1 MPKKRK
7 SQKIIADLRRKLA
20 AQQIKEIPLPK
31 TKLVKKKPSIS
42 TKAKSETPIVL
53 SSFIVKDLKKSLALT
68 LLAISFEFVLYY
80 VWEVR
85 GFKSL
90 HSLMP

>member
-1 MPKKRK
+1 MPKKTK
-7 SQKIIADLRRKLA
+7 SQKIITDLKRKLA
-20 AQQIKEIPLPK
+20 TQQKEEVSLPQARQVNK
-31 TKLVKKKPSIS
+31 RPSIS
-42 TKAKSETPIVL
+42 TKAKSETPTIL

-85 GFKSL
+85 GI
-90 HSLMP
+90 

>member
-1 MPKKRK
+1 MPKKTK

-20 AQQIKEIPLPK
+20 TQQIKEAPLPR
-31 TKLVKKKPSIS
+31 TKQLKKKPLIS
-42 TKAKSETPIVL
+42 TKIKNEAPIIL

-68 LLAISFEFVLYY
+68 LLAISLEFVLYY

-85 GFKSL
+85 GI
-90 HSLMP
+90 